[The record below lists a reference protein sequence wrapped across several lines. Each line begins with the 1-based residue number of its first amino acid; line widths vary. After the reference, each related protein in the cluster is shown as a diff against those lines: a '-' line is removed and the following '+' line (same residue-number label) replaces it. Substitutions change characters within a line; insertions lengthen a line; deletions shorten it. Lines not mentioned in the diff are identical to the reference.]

1 MPIDYYNDND
11 PGAAAWLEAL
21 CAAGEIPAGTVDKR
35 SILDVRADELSR
47 FRRVHFFAGI
57 GGWAEAL
64 RIARWPADVPVWT
77 GSPPCQ
83 PFSVAGKG
91 LSQDDPRHLAPHFAG
106 LVGAGCPLMLFGE
119 QVAGAEVLGKIS
131 KAADRQA
138 AAAPAWAWSDDLQD
152 RLEGAGYAYG
162 AADLCSAGIGAPH
175 IRQRLFFGA
184 FRRDALGFIRERLAD
199 HYGDGWSEAGGGFTA
214 TGHDG
219 AFGDGAAGGLVDG
232 QRARLEGLGGDGDR
246 GGEPGRIDQIPNR
259 PAAATGAAGGVAD
272 REGERWNGGEDP
284 AGQRRWG
291 GPQDSSPAG
300 GMADANRGQC
310 DGVADGERCQRHG
323 TAPGR
328 NEGDGLSAAGSQ
340 SGIGHNRPGPLHG
353 FWRDADWLFCRDER
367 WRPVEPIDERMAYGV
382 SIALDARLFEVVD
395 AQTRQILAAETLRA
409 MRNGHDPQAI
419 WGSVGGCCGFPAASV
434 LLAILCE
441 HTGALG
447 HFQHFWPT
455 SGEKDRI
462 ARHLQQVWLRF
473 GALAGPPSGRGFSEQ
488 LARQLGNSLPKLPR
502 KGAPPRWRALT
513 MLTAGPLAENVSDRV
528 GLLRGYGNAINPHL
542 AAAFIEAF
550 ARSIIDIG
558 GGNA

>member
-1 MPIDYYNDND
+1 MTVSDYYNDND

-21 CAAGEIPAGTVDKR
+21 AAESEIPAGTVDNR

-64 RIARWPADVPVWT
+64 RIARWPADLQVWT

-83 PFSVAGKG
+83 PFSVAGK
-91 LSQDDPRHLAPHFAG
+91 LAARDDERHLAPHFAQ
-106 LVGAGCPLMLFGE
+106 LVGAGRPLMLFGE
-119 QVAGAEVLGKIS
+119 QVASADVLGKAS
-131 KAADRQA
+131 KAAGREA
-138 AAAPAWAWSDDLQD
+138 AAAPAWAWGDDLQD

-214 TGHDG
+214 TGDDG
-219 AFGDGAAGGLVDG
+219 AFGDGTAGGLVDG

-259 PAAATGAAGGVAD
+259 PAAAIGAAGGVAD
-272 REGERWNGGEDP
+272 AASLGRIGRRASE
-284 AGQRRWG
+284 AGAEPGAQQR
-291 GPQDSSPAG
+291 S
-300 GMADANRGQC
+300 
-310 DGVADGERCQRHG
+310 
-323 TAPGR
+323 
-328 NEGDGLSAAGSQ
+328 DGLRAAGEA
-340 SGIGHNRPGPLHG
+340 RPGPTNG
-353 FWRDADWLFCRDER
+353 FWRDADWLLCRDER

-409 MRNGHDPQAI
+409 MRNGHGPQAI

-513 MLTAGPLAENVSDRV
+513 MLTAGPLADNVSDRV

-550 ARSIIDIG
+550 ARTIIDIG

>member
-1 MPIDYYNDND
+1 MPLDYYNDND

-21 CAAGEIPAGTVDKR
+21 AAESEIPAGTVDNR
-35 SILDVRADELSR
+35 SILDVRADELSG

-77 GSPPCQ
+77 GSLPCQ

-106 LVGAGCPLMLFGE
+106 LVGAGRPLMLFGE
-119 QVAGAEVLGKIS
+119 QVAGAEVLGPVS
-131 KAADRQA
+131 GPPRREA

-152 RLEGAGYAYG
+152 RLESAGYAYG

-232 QRARLEGLGGDGDR
+232 QRARLEGLGGHGDR

-259 PAAATGAAGGVAD
+259 PAAATGAAGGVAEPFGAAVRRHTRNTRTQASAGGPD
-272 REGERWNGGEDP
+272 ARSQDGHAIAGPGVSRRLAERWNGGEDP

-291 GPQDSSPAG
+291 GAQDSSPAG
-300 GMADANRGQC
+300 RQF
-310 DGVADGERCQRHG
+310 RTR
-323 TAPGR
+323 
-328 NEGDGLSAAGSQ
+328 
-340 SGIGHNRPGPLHG
+340 PLHS
-353 FWRDADWLFCRDER
+353 FWADADWLLCRDER

-395 AQTRQILAAETLRA
+395 AQTRQILAAEALRA
-409 MRNGHDPQAI
+409 MRNGHGPQAI
-419 WGSVGGCCGFPAASV
+419 WGSVGGCCGFPAASI

-558 GGNA
+558 GGHA

>member
-1 MPIDYYNDND
+1 MTVSDYYNDND
-11 PGAAAWLEAL
+11 PGAAAWLETL

-91 LSQDDPRHLAPHFAG
+91 LSQDDPRHLAPHFAR
-106 LVGAGCPLMLFGE
+106 LVGDGRPLVLFGE
-119 QVAGAEVLGKIS
+119 QVAGAEVLGPVS
-131 KAADRQA
+131 GPPRREA

-152 RLEGAGYAYG
+152 RLEGAGYTYG

-184 FRRDALGFIRERLAD
+184 FRRDALGFIRERLSD

-219 AFGDGAAGGLVDG
+219 AFGDGAAGGLVDC
-232 QRARLEGLGGDGDR
+232 QRARLEGLAGHGAR
-246 GGEPGRIDQIPNR
+246 GGEPGRQHANEDR
-259 PAAATGAAGGVAD
+259 PAAEAGAA
-272 REGERWNGGEDP
+272 
-284 AGQRRWG
+284 
-291 GPQDSSPAG
+291 
-300 GMADANRGQC
+300 
-310 DGVADGERCQRHG
+310 
-323 TAPGR
+323 
-328 NEGDGLSAAGSQ
+328 
-340 SGIGHNRPGPLHG
+340 GIGHNRPGPLHG

-434 LLAILCE
+434 LLAVLCQ
-441 HTGALG
+441 HTGELG
-447 HFQHFWPT
+447 QVQHRWPT

-550 ARSIIDIG
+550 ARTIIDIG

>member
-1 MPIDYYNDND
+1 MIGADYYNDHD
-11 PGAAAWLEAL
+11 PGAVAWLEAL
-21 CAAGEIPAGTVDKR
+21 CAAGEIPAGKVDSR
-35 SILDVRADELSR
+35 SILDVRADQLSG

-64 RIARWPADVPVWT
+64 GLADWPHDLTTWT

-91 LSQDDPRHLAPHFAG
+91 LSRDDPRHLAPHFAR
-106 LVGAGCPLMLFGE
+106 LVVAGRPLVLFGE
-119 QVAGAEVLGKIS
+119 QVAGAEVLGPVS
-131 KAADRQA
+131 GPPRREAAG
-138 AAAPAWAWSDDLQD
+138 APAWAWSDDLQD
-152 RLEGAGYAYG
+152 RLEAADYAYG
-162 AADLCSAGIGAPH
+162 AADLCSAGVGAPH

-184 FRRDALGFIRERLAD
+184 VRRDALPWLALRLAD
-199 HYGDGWSEAGGGFTA
+199 HYGHRWGKAGGDLA
-214 TGHDG
+214 AAGHDG
-219 AFGDGAAGGLVDG
+219 AVGNGAAVGLGNADRETSRRDARGVRAAQAGRAGAGDPDGRQPDGYRPAGDAGGMVDG
-232 QRARLEGLGGDGDR
+232 QRARLEGLAGHGAR
-246 GGEPGRIDQIPNR
+246 GGEPGRQRAIEDR
-259 PAAATGAAGGVAD
+259 PAAEAGAA
-272 REGERWNGGEDP
+272 
-284 AGQRRWG
+284 
-291 GPQDSSPAG
+291 
-300 GMADANRGQC
+300 
-310 DGVADGERCQRHG
+310 
-323 TAPGR
+323 
-328 NEGDGLSAAGSQ
+328 
-340 SGIGHNRPGPLHG
+340 GIGHNRPGPLHG
-353 FWRDADWLFCRDER
+353 FWADADWLFCRDER

>member
-106 LVGAGCPLMLFGE
+106 LVGAGCPLVLFGE
-119 QVAGAEVLGKIS
+119 QVASADVLGKIS

-152 RLEGAGYAYG
+152 RLESAGYAYG

-184 FRRDALGFIRERLAD
+184 FRRDALGFIRDRLAD

-214 TGHDG
+214 TGHDC
-219 AFGDGAAGGLVDG
+219 AFGDGTAGGMVDG
-232 QRARLEGLGGDGDR
+232 QRARLEGLAGDGDR

-259 PAAATGAAGGVAD
+259 PAATTGAD
-272 REGERWNGGEDP
+272 
-284 AGQRRWG
+284 
-291 GPQDSSPAG
+291 
-300 GMADANRGQC
+300 
-310 DGVADGERCQRHG
+310 
-323 TAPGR
+323 
-328 NEGDGLSAAGSQ
+328 
-340 SGIGHNRPGPLHG
+340 GIGHNRPGPLHG
-353 FWRDADWLFCRDER
+353 FWRAADWLGCTDGK
-367 WRPVEPIDERMAYGV
+367 WRPVEPGT
-382 SIALDARLFEVVD
+382 F
-395 AQTRQILAAETLRA
+395 
-409 MRNGHDPQAI
+409 
-419 WGSVGGCCGFPAASV
+419 
-434 LLAILCE
+434 
-441 HTGALG
+441 
-447 HFQHFWPT
+447 
-455 SGEKDRI
+455 
-462 ARHLQQVWLRF
+462 
-473 GALAGPPSGRGFSEQ
+473 
-488 LARQLGNSLPKLPR
+488 
-502 KGAPPRWRALT
+502 
-513 MLTAGPLAENVSDRV
+513 PLAHGIPGRV
-528 GLLRGYGNAINPHL
+528 GRLRGYGNAIVPQQ
-542 AAAFIEAF
+542 AAEFIRAVM
-550 ARSIIDIG
+550 G
-558 GGNA
+558 CMP

>member
-1 MPIDYYNDND
+1 MTVSDYYNDND

-21 CAAGEIPAGTVDKR
+21 AAESEIPAGTVDNR

-91 LSQDDPRHLAPHFAG
+91 ISQDDPRHLAPHFAG
-106 LVGAGCPLMLFGE
+106 LVGDGCPLVLFGE
-119 QVAGAEVLGKIS
+119 QVAGAEVLGPVS
-131 KAADRQA
+131 GPPRREA

-219 AFGDGAAGGLVDG
+219 AFGDGAAGGLGDG
-232 QRARLEGLGGDGDR
+232 QRARLEGLRGDGDR

-259 PAAATGAAGGVAD
+259 PAAATGAAGGLDDAQRLGRQAGGRDHRGND
-272 REGERWNGGEDP
+272 RLVS
-284 AGQRRWG
+284 
-291 GPQDSSPAG
+291 GPDGSGG
-300 GMADANRGQC
+300 GMADMRGI
-310 DGVADGERCQRHG
+310 GRIRGRASEAGAEPGTVERS
-323 TAPGR
+323 
-328 NEGDGLSAAGSQ
+328 DGLRPSGRQ
-340 SGIGHNRPGPLHG
+340 SRTRPLHG

-367 WRPVEPIDERMAYGV
+367 WRPVEPGTQPLAHGV
-382 SIALDARLFEVVD
+382 S
-395 AQTRQILAAETLRA
+395 
-409 MRNGHDPQAI
+409 G
-419 WGSVGGCCGFPAASV
+419 
-434 LLAILCE
+434 
-441 HTGALG
+441 
-447 HFQHFWPT
+447 
-455 SGEKDRI
+455 
-462 ARHLQQVWLRF
+462 
-473 GALAGPPSGRGFSEQ
+473 
-488 LARQLGNSLPKLPR
+488 
-502 KGAPPRWRALT
+502 
-513 MLTAGPLAENVSDRV
+513 RV
-528 GLLRGYGNAINPHL
+528 GLLRGYGNAINPWL

-550 ARSIIDIG
+550 ARSIIDI
-558 GGNA
+558 

>member
-1 MPIDYYNDND
+1 M
-11 PGAAAWLEAL
+11 
-21 CAAGEIPAGTVDKR
+21 
-35 SILDVRADELSR
+35 RADELSR
-47 FRRVHFFAGI
+47 FRRVHFFAWI

-64 RIARWPADVPVWT
+64 RIARWPSDVPVWT

-119 QVAGAEVLGKIS
+119 QVAGAEVLGPVS
-131 KAADRQA
+131 GPPRREA

-184 FRRDALGFIRERLAD
+184 FRRDALGFIRERLSD

-214 TGHDG
+214 TGDDG
-219 AFGDGAAGGLVDG
+219 AFGDGASGRVGDG
-232 QRARLEGLGGDGDR
+232 QRAGLERLGGDGDR
-246 GGEPGRIDQIPNR
+246 GGEPGRLDQIPNR
-259 PAAATGAAGGVAD
+259 PAAATGAAG
-272 REGERWNGGEDP
+272 
-284 AGQRRWG
+284 
-291 GPQDSSPAG
+291 
-300 GMADANRGQC
+300 
-310 DGVADGERCQRHG
+310 
-323 TAPGR
+323 
-328 NEGDGLSAAGSQ
+328 
-340 SGIGHNRPGPLHG
+340 IGHNRPGPLHG
-353 FWRDADWLFCRDER
+353 FWADADWLLCRDER

-409 MRNGHDPQAI
+409 MRNGHGPQAI

-528 GLLRGYGNAINPHL
+528 GLLRGYGNAINPWL